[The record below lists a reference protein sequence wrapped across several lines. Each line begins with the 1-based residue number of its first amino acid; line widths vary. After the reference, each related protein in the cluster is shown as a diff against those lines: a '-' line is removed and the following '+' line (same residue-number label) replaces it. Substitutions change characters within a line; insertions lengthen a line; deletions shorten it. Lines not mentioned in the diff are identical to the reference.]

1 MENKKKISLNNLRPM
16 LIKEILVEHTD
27 EDHFMTVSDI
37 INTLESDYGI
47 STSRKTIYE
56 DIDMLLEAGF
66 DIECVK
72 GPKNIN
78 KYHFLNRAF
87 DVVELRVLIDAIES
101 LKFLPLAKSKA
112 LVKKI
117 TRLAGPS
124 AEYLIN
130 TEDASLHPRTENN
143 QIYYIIDT
151 INKAILQNKQITF
164 RYYEYLTSSK
174 KALKNDGKAYTVSP
188 YRLICCNDFYYLI
201 GFSDKHLKVTAFRV
215 DRICSTPKLLELKR
229 VPEPVDLYVETY
241 IRESFHMKSGESD
254 LITLEFDSS
263 VIDAMVDRFGQDM
276 DITFISKTRCSAK
289 VYAQANNVFFAWIF
303 GFEGKVRIK
312 APTDIQYQYVRMVS
326 REMARL

>member
-1 MENKKKISLNNLRPM
+1 MESKKKISLNNLRPM

-130 TEDASLHPRTENN
+130 TEDTSLHPRTENN
-143 QIYYIIDT
+143 QIYSIIEKLS
-151 INKAILQNKQITF
+151 KAITSNRQVVFK
-164 RYYEYLTSSK
+164 YSEHLTSSK
-174 KALKNDGKAYTVSP
+174 KPLKRESLEYQVSP
-188 YRLICCNDFYYLI
+188 YRLVCYHNYYYLI
-201 GFSDKHLKVTAFRV
+201 AYSEKDLQTLAFKTDCICDIPEILLKDSIPEPKGFSM
-215 DRICSTPKLLELKR
+215 
-229 VPEPVDLYVETY
+229 
-241 IRESFHMKSGESD
+241 ES
-254 LITLEFDSS
+254 
-263 VIDAMVDRFGQDM
+263 AA
-276 DITFISKTRCSAK
+276 C
-289 VYAQANNVFFAWIF
+289 NN
-303 GFEGKVRIK
+303 
-312 APTDIQYQYVRMVS
+312 
-326 REMARL
+326 